1 MAGSGEPCFGH
12 TILPVQHATPFP
24 ELPLKQQHYPSA
36 ARTEEACSCRYAP
49 QKCIGHPSFLLE
61 SYAYS
66 QGFDSLYHFSVL
78 CRFYW
83 EMKSQFAVT
92 TSPLMTPFYGFSSL
106 INLLATASNHCR
118 HFRSVIQLL
127 TQ

>member
-1 MAGSGEPCFGH
+1 MAGSGERCFGH

-49 QKCIGHPSFLLE
+49 QKCIGRPSFLLE

-106 INLLATASNHCR
+106 INLLAMASNHCR
-118 HFRSVIQLL
+118 HFLSVIQLL